1 MRTLSRPMLNMGG
14 PIKQGI
20 MNGIREPYK
29 HGTRAALVGNP
40 VYPKTGGREHHVVN
54 IPIMGG
60 IAGAR
65 WLATLGA
72 RKLAQ
77 KAAQKTFQNVG
88 KTYSGTLLPAVIPKA
103 PIRTVGQKVKG
114 WFTGDPLYKTIA
126 GGTTMFGR
134 GIKAGGKKGWGALK
148 YGTTTPSGIALTAAG
163 TWGFW
168 PDGNN
173 VPE

>member
-1 MRTLSRPMLNMGG
+1 MKTLTRPMFNMGG

-20 MNGIREPYK
+20 MHGIREPYR
-29 HGTRAALVGNP
+29 GGGQAALVGNP
-40 VYPKTGGREHHVVN
+40 VYPRTGGREHHLVN

-88 KTYSGTLLPAVIPKA
+88 TTIGTGRNLPMVIKQPGWASRMGEKISGAIPAGV
-103 PIRTVGQKVKG
+103 RS
-114 WFTGDPLYKTIA
+114 WFKKDPLYGTIA
-126 GGTTMFGR
+126 GGTTAFGR
-134 GIKAGGKKGWGALK
+134 GAKWTGKKLYGAAK
-148 YGTTTPSGIALTAAG
+148 YGVTTPSG
-163 TWGFW
+163 
-168 PDGNN
+168 
-173 VPE
+173 